1 MSHNEILKNET
12 SPPNETNT
20 TDDIVP
26 TNHNVNDE
34 KENSKDT
41 NDSSPFDFDDFTNN
55 SEDFINYSNIRSES
69 NKNSM
74 IQIKDNKN
82 PVINEKAEST
92 KSDFELSNNV
102 FTISSIS
109 SNSED
114 KLLLLK
120 TQTLSDQN
128 KNIFSE
134 NSTSSMIDFGSI
146 SVTSAAS
153 SIKSIS
159 TSSPKNSTNRI
170 LNNIQKAK
178 SPGNLKSD
186 AIRRAISKK
195 NSLQA
200 QFNAISVQRKQLSE
214 RENDL
219 QEKIDIL
226 NERSGE
232 TMRIL
237 DSKKDIL
244 ISENDELRMQYER
257 YPTVEY
263 LSKQLAII
271 TEILETLDDNDI
283 DNNIDY
289 EDVEDNSDSD
299 TSSEI
304 KVKNDAKKVKS
315 NQQRNYNRKKKR
327 RVLDENTMRKIGVL
341 QKSNEDLSILP
352 ERLNYLVNR
361 LDTMKSAL
369 IALTPS
375 SAPML
380 ISNNSDDNI
389 DPEQQ
394 KKMLQEEKEKREL
407 MRKIKLLK
415 ISMKAS
421 FNRTQFQCEN
431 LKTDIQR
438 LINECETI
446 KTVNNNL
453 PKLHRNRSQNNSR
466 INTPNKS
473 SPNSSSDTSNDKS
486 ESTEEFF
493 FKIKDSE
500 LRSTSNSTPN
510 TSIKEETNSI
520 VTLTPT
526 REKSDN
532 SDNSISKPKS
542 NDSLNSNVN
551 NESDSADFTQEDLD
565 KYKEGYALSAL
576 SYLDIFDKDVKH
588 MLKNAGGDISNLHFN
603 GNNEYEYNGFRFKVS
618 KKEKKL
624 YAFSDGD
631 TVLLPIFLS
640 NIVYL

>member
-69 NKNSM
+69 NKNSI

-82 PVINEKAEST
+82 PINNEKAEST

-219 QEKIDIL
+219 QDKIDIL

-375 SAPML
+375 SAPTL

-493 FKIKDSE
+493 FKIKDSD

>member
-82 PVINEKAEST
+82 PIINEKAEST

-219 QEKIDIL
+219 QDKIDIL

-375 SAPML
+375 SAPTL

>member
-219 QEKIDIL
+219 QDKIDIL

-375 SAPML
+375 SAPTL